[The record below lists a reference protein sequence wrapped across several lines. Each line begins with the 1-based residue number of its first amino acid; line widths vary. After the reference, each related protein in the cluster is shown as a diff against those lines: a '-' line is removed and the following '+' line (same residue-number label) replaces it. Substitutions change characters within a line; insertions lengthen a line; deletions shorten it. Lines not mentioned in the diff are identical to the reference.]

1 MKYLFF
7 DIECCDGAH
16 ICEFGYVL
24 TNDKFEI
31 LDRDFFLINPER
43 EFNLT
48 GRTDQRDLQLHL
60 SEEEYYNSPLFTKYY
75 GRIKNLIEAK
85 DQLVIGHAISNDAGF
100 LRTACRIYQRPPIN
114 FEFYD
119 SQKMYSELF
128 NNKHSISLGN
138 AGEKLHLE
146 KVKYL
151 HKSDDD
157 AFLTMTL
164 VRSMCELMELPL
176 EQFVLLCPTAKGE
189 SKGGKI
195 HYFSEDFNE
204 IVKALATGERWVSN
218 SKKRKCIIKFAEKV
232 QPQSS
237 LISGEL
243 TGKKICFS
251 PVFEKEKTI
260 LSLKLIQLIVNHGGK
275 YNTKVFEN
283 QYYVKDEADDPE
295 KHGTR
300 YHHFLEVMGERQEQ
314 KVLSYDD
321 LLAILRTSWEE
332 LENMGLPELAEEDG
346 QKREKASYTYSTD
359 NSKGTTIGE
368 ILATRGIL
376 LKTDQAK

>member
-31 LDRDFFLINPER
+31 LDRDFFLINPEK

-48 GRTDQRDLQLHL
+48 GRKDQRDLQLHF
-60 SEEEYYNSPLFTKYY
+60 SEEEYYNSPLFTEYY
-75 GRIKNLIEAK
+75 ERIKNLIEAK
-85 DQLVIGHAISNDAGF
+85 DQLVIGHAVSNDAGF
-100 LRTACRIYQRPPIN
+100 LRTACRVYRRFPIN

-119 SQKMYSELF
+119 SQRMYSEFF
-128 NNKHSISLGN
+128 NDKKSVALEK

-146 KVKYL
+146 KVNYL

-176 EQFVLLCPTAKGE
+176 EQFVLLCSTAKGE
-189 SKGGKI
+189 SKGNKI

-204 IVKALATGERWVSN
+204 IVKALATSERWVSN
-218 SKKRKCIIKFAEKV
+218 SKKEKCIKKFAEQAKA
-232 QPQSS
+232 QSS
-237 LISGEL
+237 VVKSEL

-251 PVFEKEKTI
+251 LVFEKEKTI
-260 LSLKLIQLIVNHGGK
+260 LCLKLIQLIVNHGGK
-275 YNTKVFEN
+275 YNTKVSEN

-295 KHGTR
+295 KYGTR
-300 YHHFLEVMGERQEQ
+300 YHHFVEVMGENQGT
-314 KVLSYDD
+314 KVLSCAD
-321 LLAILRTSWEE
+321 LFAILETSWEE
-332 LENMGLPELAEEDG
+332 LENMDLPKLPEDDRNKG
-346 QKREKASYTYSTD
+346 SYVYSTV
-359 NSKGTTIGE
+359 NVKGTTIGE
-368 ILATRGIL
+368 ILASKGVL
-376 LKTDQAK
+376 SKLDNEE

>member
-7 DIECCDGAH
+7 DIECCDGVH

-43 EFNLT
+43 KFNLT
-48 GRTDQRDLQLHL
+48 GRKDRRDLQLHF
-60 SEEEYYNSPLFTKYY
+60 SQEEYYNSPLFTEYY

-85 DQLVIGHAISNDAGF
+85 DQLVIGHAISNDAEF
-100 LRTACRIYQRPPIN
+100 LRAACRIYKRPPIN

-119 SQKMYSELF
+119 SQKMYSEFF
-128 NNKHSISLGN
+128 NNKSSISLEN
-138 AGEKLHLE
+138 ASEKLHLK

-157 AFLTMTL
+157 ALLTMTL

-176 EQFVLLCPTAKGE
+176 EQFVLLCSTAKGE
-189 SKGGKI
+189 SKDNKI

-204 IVKALATGERWVSN
+204 IVKALATSTRWISN
-218 SKKRKCIIKFAEKV
+218 GKKDKCIKIFAEKV
-232 QPQSS
+232 RPQGAIINS
-237 LISGEL
+237 EL

-251 PVFEKEKTI
+251 PVFEREKTI
-260 LSLKLIQLIVNHGGK
+260 ICLKLIQMIINHGGT
-275 YNTKVFEN
+275 YNTKVSEN
-283 QYYVKDEADDPE
+283 QYYVKDDADDSE

-300 YHHFLEVMGERQEQ
+300 YHRFVEVNGENQEQ
-314 KVLSYDD
+314 KVLSYDG
-321 LLAILRTSWEE
+321 LLDILKTSWKE
-332 LENMGLPELAEEDG
+332 LENMDIPELPKVGKEKQEKSYAE
-346 QKREKASYTYSTD
+346 QK
-359 NSKGTTIGE
+359 GVTIGE
-368 ILATRGIL
+368 ILAVRGTIL
-376 LKTDQAK
+376 KPD

>member
-7 DIECCDGAH
+7 DIECCDGVH

-48 GRTDQRDLQLHL
+48 GRKDQRDLQLHF

-128 NNKHSISLGN
+128 NNKHSISLEN

-157 AFLTMTL
+157 AF
-164 VRSMCELMELPL
+164 
-176 EQFVLLCPTAKGE
+176 
-189 SKGGKI
+189 
-195 HYFSEDFNE
+195 
-204 IVKALATGERWVSN
+204 
-218 SKKRKCIIKFAEKV
+218 
-232 QPQSS
+232 
-237 LISGEL
+237 
-243 TGKKICFS
+243 
-251 PVFEKEKTI
+251 
-260 LSLKLIQLIVNHGGK
+260 
-275 YNTKVFEN
+275 
-283 QYYVKDEADDPE
+283 
-295 KHGTR
+295 
-300 YHHFLEVMGERQEQ
+300 
-314 KVLSYDD
+314 
-321 LLAILRTSWEE
+321 
-332 LENMGLPELAEEDG
+332 
-346 QKREKASYTYSTD
+346 
-359 NSKGTTIGE
+359 
-368 ILATRGIL
+368 
-376 LKTDQAK
+376 

>member
-31 LDRDFFLINPER
+31 LDRDCFLINPGR
-43 EFNLT
+43 KFNLT
-48 GRTDQRDLQLHL
+48 GRKDQRDLHLHF
-60 SEEEYYNSPLFTKYY
+60 SEEEYYNSPLFTGYY

-119 SQKMYSELF
+119 SQKMYLELF
-128 NNKHSISLGN
+128 NNKHSISLEN

-176 EQFVLLCPTAKGE
+176 EQFILLCPTSKGE
-189 SKGGKI
+189 SNG
-195 HYFSEDFNE
+195 
-204 IVKALATGERWVSN
+204 
-218 SKKRKCIIKFAEKV
+218 IKFITF
-232 QPQSS
+232 Q
-237 LISGEL
+237 
-243 TGKKICFS
+243 
-251 PVFEKEKTI
+251 KT
-260 LSLKLIQLIVNHGGK
+260 LMK
-275 YNTKVFEN
+275 
-283 QYYVKDEADDPE
+283 
-295 KHGTR
+295 
-300 YHHFLEVMGERQEQ
+300 
-314 KVLSYDD
+314 
-321 LLAILRTSWEE
+321 
-332 LENMGLPELAEEDG
+332 
-346 QKREKASYTYSTD
+346 
-359 NSKGTTIGE
+359 
-368 ILATRGIL
+368 
-376 LKTDQAK
+376 

>member
-43 EFNLT
+43 KFNLT
-48 GRTDQRDLQLHL
+48 GRKDQRDLQLHF
-60 SEEEYYNSPLFTKYY
+60 SKEEYYNSPLFTEYY

-100 LRTACRIYQRPPIN
+100 LRTACRIYKRPPIN

-119 SQKMYSELF
+119 SQKMYSEFF
-128 NNKHSISLGN
+128 NNKSSISLEN
-138 AGEKLHLE
+138 AGEKLHLK

-157 AFLTMTL
+157 ALLTMTL

-176 EQFVLLCPTAKGE
+176 EQFVLLCSTAKGE
-189 SKGGKI
+189 SKGNKI

-204 IVKALATGERWVSN
+204 IAKALATSARWISN
-218 SKKRKCIIKFAEKV
+218 GKKDKCVKIFAEKV
-232 QPQSS
+232 KPQSAIINS
-237 LISGEL
+237 AL

-251 PVFEKEKTI
+251 PVFEREKTI
-260 LSLKLIQLIVNHGGK
+260 LCLKLIQLIVNHGGI
-275 YNTKVFEN
+275 YNTKVSEN
-283 QYYVKDEADDPE
+283 QYYVKDDADDSE

-300 YHHFLEVMGERQEQ
+300 YHHFVEGNGENQEQ
-314 KVLSYDD
+314 KVLSYDG
-321 LLAILRTSWEE
+321 LLDILKTSWKE
-332 LENMGLPELAEEDG
+332 LENIDLPELPEVGKETQEKSYAE
-346 QKREKASYTYSTD
+346 R
-359 NSKGTTIGE
+359 KGITIGE
-368 ILATRGIL
+368 ILAAQGIL
-376 LKTDQAK
+376 LKSDQTK